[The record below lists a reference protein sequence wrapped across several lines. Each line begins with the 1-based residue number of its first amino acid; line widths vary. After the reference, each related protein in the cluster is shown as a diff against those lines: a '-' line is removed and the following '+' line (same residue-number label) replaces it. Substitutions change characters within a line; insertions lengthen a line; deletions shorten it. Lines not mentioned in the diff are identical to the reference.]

1 MTIDY
6 PPSFDRLKIHCKP
19 NIPEKKINNA
29 LDTYVTEHIY
39 LTDIILLVD
48 ETVFGSAKSG
58 LLLTCDKFYYK
69 KDFEK
74 PVCGELQGISDITY
88 KKGVITHSLFIE
100 YNNQPNYWVL
110 EFTQC
115 SGKDISILAKYLLT
129 VIRQLQQQAEVE
141 NVSKTIASED
151 QAELNVEDEQNTYE
165 SNQSIVS
172 DSQPVAL
179 KIPTNISKPAIKTL
193 EVRSKSIKSTPK
205 QTPQYF
211 GTMIGDSNQPEPTY
225 FGRLQVPQEE
235 TPQPVSSEGNSLLT
249 KFLQN
254 NSDSIVAKL
263 KTSGLALTSAALQN
277 DDNIIRIAGIIY
289 NILPTPIRFVV
300 SRTTLEDL
308 LLKNRHWLINKLQ

>member
-1 MTIDY
+1 MTISY
-6 PPSFDRLKIHCKP
+6 PPSFERLKIHCKP

-29 LDTYVTEHIY
+29 LETYVTEHIY

-48 ETVFGSAKSG
+48 ETVFGSGKSG
-58 LLLTCDKFYYK
+58 LLLTSDKFYYK
-69 KDFEK
+69 TDFEK
-74 PVCGELQGISDITY
+74 PICGQLQGITDIRF

-115 SGKDISILAKYLLT
+115 SGKDISILAKYLLM
-129 VIRQLQQQAEVE
+129 VIRQLQQQAEGVVE
-141 NVSKTIASED
+141 PLTLENPREFVI
-151 QAELNVEDEQNTYE
+151 EDEKSTSQ
-165 SNQSIVS
+165 SNPSVTSALQLPQVKIQK
-172 DSQPVAL
+172 DLSQP
-179 KIPTNISKPAIKTL
+179 KPQITNREHKPVKPNPQQ
-193 EVRSKSIKSTPK
+193 TPK
-205 QTPQYF
+205 YF
-211 GTMIGDSNQPEPTY
+211 GTMIGEPNQSEPAY

-235 TPQPVSSEGNSLLT
+235 VIQSTSSEGNSLLT

-254 NSDSIVAKL
+254 NSDNIVAKL

-300 SRTTLEDL
+300 SRSTLEDL